1 MYAPPLSTDAG
12 ALNSRPVNPPEP
24 RTSRPYPHSAA
35 GGYDSANVHSRQSP
49 LPPR

>member
-1 MYAPPLSTDAG
+1 MYVLPFSTDAG
-12 ALNSRPVNPPEP
+12 ALNSSPVNPPEP
-24 RTSRPYPHSAA
+24 RTSRPRPHSAA